1 MDELKSMIK
10 HYTDELE
17 ALAEGNLYRID
28 GELVI
33 RDTDNDDDDYN
44 EMMDEK
50 DLASFVDFLEIN
62 ALGDTRYEI
71 NADGSF
77 HGGKILLAY
86 GGPNIWLYD
95 DKVVGYW
102 GSETDEWH
110 LTSEASA
117 IVYDYLKEEFLCAPW
132 RK

>member
-1 MDELKSMIK
+1 MNELKSMIK

-44 EMMDEK
+44 EMMDDK

-77 HGGKILLAY
+77 VGGKILLAY

-110 LTSEASA
+110 LTSDASA

>member
-1 MDELKSMIK
+1 MDTLKSIIK
-10 HYTDELE
+10 QYTDELE

-33 RDTDNDDDDYN
+33 RDTDNDDDDDN
-44 EMMDEK
+44 EMMDDN
-50 DLASFVDFLEIN
+50 DLASFIDFLEIN
-62 ALGDTRYEI
+62 ALDDTRYEI

-95 DKVVGYW
+95 DKVVGSW
-102 GSETDEWH
+102 GGEMEEWH
-110 LTSEASA
+110 LTSDASA
-117 IVYDYLKEEFLCAPW
+117 IVYDFLKEEYMCAPG

>member
-1 MDELKSMIK
+1 MNELKSIIK

-33 RDTDNDDDDYN
+33 RDTDNEDDDYN

-50 DLASFVDFLEIN
+50 NLASFVDFLEIN
-62 ALGDTRYEI
+62 ALGDTRYEVDA
-71 NADGSF
+71 NGSF
-77 HGGKILLAY
+77 LGGKILLAY
-86 GGPNIWLYD
+86 GGPNIWLHD

-102 GSETDEWH
+102 GGETDEWH
-110 LTSEASA
+110 LTSDARA
-117 IVYDYLKEEFLCAPW
+117 IVYDYLEEEFLCAPW